1 MTMSPSR
8 SYISRTLPLAI
19 SGSSDERGAHLA
31 PDARRRAR
39 GAGPA
44 FPHCAA
50 LARATYPRPPMSV
63 AFLLCVERGPL
74 ESQTL
79 LCVESLRR
87 WGGALAD
94 SPVYA
99 FAPRPGSEPARETVD
114 ALGELGARY
123 VDEPLNPDLGELPHA
138 NKVFVTAWAEA
149 HAPDDVFV
157 FTDSDT
163 VFLDEPA
170 ELSAGDWEA
179 AARPVGA
186 VNKGSTGEGHKN
198 EADWQILYEVLGVSA
213 RPFLDTVVE
222 RTPARAYFNAGLV
235 AIRRDRGSARLG
247 ATRPWPC
254 STRRSP
260 GARRY
265 AARST
270 SWPLPGSSPTASI
283 A

>member
-1 MTMSPSR
+1 
-8 SYISRTLPLAI
+8 
-19 SGSSDERGAHLA
+19 
-31 PDARRRAR
+31 
-39 GAGPA
+39 
-44 FPHCAA
+44 
-50 LARATYPRPPMSV
+50 MSV

-170 ELSAGDWEA
+170 RAVRRGLGGGGPAGRRGQQGLHRRGPQERGRLADPL
-179 AARPVGA
+179 RGA
-186 VNKGSTGEGHKN
+186 
-198 EADWQILYEVLGVSA
+198 GVSA
-213 RPFLDTVVE
+213 RPFLETVVE
-222 RTPARAYFNAGLV
+222 RIPARAYFNAGLV
-235 AIRRDRGSARLG
+235 AIRRETGGSARLG

-270 SWPLPGSSPTASI
+270 SWPLPASSPTAWI